1 MFSGLSVA
9 SARFPSMILKWIFQS
24 FTRMAFRLALIIQSC
39 VQPHCRCIPC
49 PLSVSSHVSQPH
61 RYGAFGTVG
70 AAGVF
75 GAIGAIGAAGGFG
88 VVVTVGAVGALG
100 DCATVEA
107 CAAVV
112 SAPVVIDSL

>member
-24 FTRMAFRLALIIQSC
+24 LTRMAFRLALIIQSC
-39 VQPHCRCIPC
+39 VRPHCQCIPC

-70 AAGVF
+70 VAGVF
-75 GAIGAIGAAGGFG
+75 GAIGAAGGFG

-100 DCATVEA
+100 DCATVGV

-112 SAPVVIDSL
+112 AAAVVI